1 MIKKWIALRSLVLIS
16 ISILLT
22 SVTPIVSWAIQ
33 NGVVATSAP
42 NIVSVIKEYAD
53 GNRFGNCSGAL
64 LSSRVVV
71 TAAHCVTEDQTGL
84 LAAKVWVT
92 PPGARFKDYSEN
104 DKKYSILDTTA
115 NLAES
120 RALYEKYRAVSIKIT
135 STYYSSSNIVEDNDV
150 AFLVLENPLLM
161 TSNIVLASDEET
173 ENFITRETT
182 VRVYGYGNTA
192 FRNGSSQAPMTTTMT
207 LSFKSNTVMS
217 SAYLISST
225 SSACPGDSGGPVVVS
240 TPNKLYLV
248 GIVSGGPSVD
258 VGPDCA
264 RKIDGYYYT
273 LITLVTK
280 YANLA
285 FAAALEAEILV
296 EQSRLKLEL
305 EYQKAKDAEKVA
317 DLALK
322 ASQETLSFAEAS
334 LKTLEEEKIKI
345 NLESDALRKQL
356 ADLEAEI
363 VAIERERD
371 LALSQLSKQQNKLT
385 RICKLKPKP
394 KGC

>member
-1 MIKKWIALRSLVLIS
+1 
-16 ISILLT
+16 
-22 SVTPIVSWAIQ
+22 
-33 NGVVATSAP
+33 
-42 NIVSVIKEYAD
+42 
-53 GNRFGNCSGAL
+53 
-64 LSSRVVV
+64 
-71 TAAHCVTEDQTGL
+71 
-84 LAAKVWVT
+84 
-92 PPGARFKDYSEN
+92 
-104 DKKYSILDTTA
+104 
-115 NLAES
+115 
-120 RALYEKYRAVSIKIT
+120 
-135 STYYSSSNIVEDNDV
+135 
-150 AFLVLENPLLM
+150 
-161 TSNIVLASDEET
+161 
-173 ENFITRETT
+173 
-182 VRVYGYGNTA
+182 
-192 FRNGSSQAPMTTTMT
+192 
-207 LSFKSNTVMS
+207 
-217 SAYLISST
+217 
-225 SSACPGDSGGPVVVS
+225 
-240 TPNKLYLV
+240 
-248 GIVSGGPSVD
+248 VD

-285 FAAALEAEILV
+285 FAAALEAETLV

-356 ADLEAEI
+356 SDLEAEI

>member
-1 MIKKWIALRSLVLIS
+1 MKMGIKLRSIVLIS
-16 ISILLT
+16 ISIILT
-22 SVTPIVSWAIQ
+22 NVTPTISWGIQ

-42 NIVSVIKEYAD
+42 NVVSVIKEYAD

-92 PPGARFKDYSEN
+92 PPGAKFKDYSEN
-104 DKKYSILDTTA
+104 DKKYSILDTTT

-120 RALYEKYRAVSIKIT
+120 RALYERYRAVSIKIT

-150 AFLVLENPLLM
+150 AFLVLENPLPM

-182 VRVYGYGNTA
+182 ARVYGYGNTA

-207 LSFKSNTVMS
+207 LSFKSNTVMN
-217 SAYLISST
+217 SAFLISST

-285 FAAALEAEILV
+285 FAAALEAETLV

-356 ADLEAEI
+356 SDLEAEI